1 MKSRLLTNASRLQQG
16 LTSTLKVKRT
26 SRHRLSMLS
35 LHVISLKKYLHVHL
49 WMYLCMFLGIYIYG
63 VALLIGSILS
73 TVKSALLIH
82 GARKVFPIFLT
93 TTSFHIL
100 WSSAVSQDFPIC
112 GNRDHCDI
120 DHWHENCWHHLLIS
134 RRTWA
139 TWRCGSPWLRS
150 ACFSISCT

>member
-1 MKSRLLTNASRLQQG
+1 MKSWPLTNASRLQQG
-16 LTSTLKVKRT
+16 LTSTLKLKRT

-82 GARKVFPIFLT
+82 GARKVFPISWPPVLFIYSGAPLLVKIFLCVVIGT
-93 TTSFHIL
+93 IATM
-100 WSSAVSQDFPIC
+100 
-112 GNRDHCDI
+112 
-120 DHWHENCWHHLLIS
+120 WHENCWHHLLIS

-139 TWRCGSPWLRS
+139 TWRCGSLWLRS
-150 ACFSISCT
+150 ACFSISGIY